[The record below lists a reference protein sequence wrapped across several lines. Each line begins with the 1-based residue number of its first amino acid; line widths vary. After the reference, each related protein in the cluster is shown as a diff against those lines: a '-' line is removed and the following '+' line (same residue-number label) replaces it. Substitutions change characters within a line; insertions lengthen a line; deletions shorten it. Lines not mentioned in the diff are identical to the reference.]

1 MQRGRRR
8 TRVFFDTWETTHP
21 NRRSN
26 IPDVIMRAP
35 SSATEDENL
44 SSTRVWG
51 HGERE
56 TILMRAIGEGHH
68 GTFITHH
75 LGASAQKRVGA
86 RFSHFP
92 LFAYQPSH
100 KRRRVATRREARS
113 LVSPSPC
120 VFPLRPPRIHHDG
133 VRREEEPVRSLESI
147 PARLHVWPPTKLHP
161 GDRSVHQVR
170 NRHERPGAERTCDGR
185 AGCHLARR
193 FTSRRP
199 GPGITCPF
207 ASTGIVPSGSDGT
220 ESSCE
225 CRGDNFSFRA
235 PTVFVFAETRA
246 TIRPSPS
253 LSAAVSLKNTLSI
266 TRRYSS
272 PRITPSPPPCMARQ
286 ARCTSPRARWDRR

>member
-1 MQRGRRR
+1 M
-8 TRVFFDTWETTHP
+8 
-21 NRRSN
+21 
-26 IPDVIMRAP
+26 
-35 SSATEDENL
+35 
-44 SSTRVWG
+44 
-51 HGERE
+51 
-56 TILMRAIGEGHH
+56 MRAIGEGHH
-68 GTFITHH
+68 GTFTHH

-225 CRGDNFSFRA
+225 CRGDNFSELRRFSFSRDA
-235 PTVFVFAETRA
+235 CHDSPVAVAERRRLPKKTR
-246 TIRPSPS
+246 SPS
-253 LSAAVSLKNTLSI
+253 RADIHLQGSLQVH
-266 TRRYSS
+266 
-272 PRITPSPPPCMARQ
+272 PRVWHAR
-286 ARCTSPRARWDRR
+286 PGVRAQELDGIAGESVGRVVPFLHLTED